1 MTPELQRNKRQRSEC
16 SAPNPCSSPHK
27 QFTTEIQ
34 TSHSKGTRIQLLRH
48 EACYTILELQ
58 AFAQNIEWNWFI
70 WEKRAELNQKEQI
83 YGLIPVT
90 CSSKHKWKQ
99 RLRKTLQIRHAP
111 VFSLEVQTKGLLL
124 SFHQESIFKTTATI
138 LFPSAV
144 TWLLIFKKGN

>member
-1 MTPELQRNKRQRSEC
+1 MTPELQRNKGRGVNAQHLTLVPLPTSSLLQRSKHHIVRELEYNFC
-16 SAPNPCSSPHK
+16 DN
-27 QFTTEIQ
+27 
-34 TSHSKGTRIQLLRH
+34 

-83 YGLIPVT
+83 YGPIPVT